1 MHLASMSRSLPA
13 RFIAPCLPIKITK
26 LPYGGQWLHEI
37 KHNGFRMLV
46 RRDAALVG
54 SFSRKSRFLW

>member
-1 MHLASMSRSLPA
+1 MSRSLPA

-46 RRDAALVG
+46 RRDAAL
-54 SFSRKSRFLW
+54 